1 MRFTLATTDYARD
14 EQVIRDSLVATLK
27 HRFDSIT
34 DDDIE
39 TAWHK
44 RNVLTDEDGKALVV
58 VYWPILRAN

>member
-1 MRFTLATTDYARD
+1 
-14 EQVIRDSLVATLK
+14 VIRDSLVATLK